1 MAIQSRIIALLGALA
16 LLFAL
21 ILWLLASPRPDRF
34 APSHPATQRTGYCDG
49 ADCSAIAKPC
59 YDGSHSC
66 EGYVRSA
73 ATGKPAVS
81 PPETPVKPPATIIRS
96 DVLSLRDYL
105 MLILMLTVSIAV
117 SVILAVRIAL
127 RFIQDIRLDPIVVRV
142 VTSPGAEA
150 ASPAI
155 TVSSSPQPLPRMPL
169 APMMGMLW
177 PLLIFVGLLLVA
189 LLYIALERLL

>member
-34 APSHPATQRTGYCDG
+34 APSQPPAQRTGYCDG
-49 ADCSAIAKPC
+49 ADCSGIAKPC
-59 YDGSHSC
+59 YDGSRSC

-81 PPETPVKPPATIIRS
+81 PLEPPVKPPANIIRS

-127 RFIQDIRLDPIVVRV
+127 QFIHNIRLEPIVIRV
-142 VTSPGAEA
+142 VTSTGPDTPT
-150 ASPAI
+150 PAFTI
-155 TVSSSPQPLPRMPL
+155 SGGSPQPLPR
-169 APMMGMLW
+169 ARIEPMMGMLW
-177 PLLIFVGLLLVA
+177 PLLVF
-189 LLYIALERLL
+189 